1 MHPKFPNQLKCIDFM
16 KGVRNYYNYGPQI
29 FPKNWS
35 SMWYVLKIVS
45 KPEYDSHKTE
55 ICKSKHVTT
64 IMIFYDA
71 V

>member
-1 MHPKFPNQLKCIDFM
+1 M
-16 KGVRNYYNYGPQI
+16 R
-29 FPKNWS
+29 
-35 SMWYVLKIVS
+35 YVLKIVS